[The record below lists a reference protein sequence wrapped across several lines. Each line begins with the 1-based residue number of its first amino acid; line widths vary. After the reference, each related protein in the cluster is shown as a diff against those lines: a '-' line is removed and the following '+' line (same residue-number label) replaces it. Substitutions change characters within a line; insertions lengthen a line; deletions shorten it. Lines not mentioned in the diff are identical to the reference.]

1 MAHKLVFLGSFIE
14 PNESEL
20 CFEIYTDGNL
30 YVYQEQQ
37 GHPGLEP
44 SRLETEDIETL
55 IKFLQT
61 LLPKPLN

>member
-1 MAHKLVFLGSFIE
+1 MAHKLVFTGSFIE

-20 CFEIYTDGNL
+20 CFEIYPDGNL

-37 GHPGLEP
+37 GHLGLEP